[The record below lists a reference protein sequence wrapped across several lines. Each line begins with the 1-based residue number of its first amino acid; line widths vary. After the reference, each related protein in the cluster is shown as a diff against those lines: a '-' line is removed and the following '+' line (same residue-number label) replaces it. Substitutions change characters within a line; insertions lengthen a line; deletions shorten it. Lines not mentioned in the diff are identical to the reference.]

1 LKLNIAFFASI
12 DAKTL
17 MIKDKTNYYFFGTTV
32 SGLRQSEH
40 WQTFRD
46 GIVGARAR
54 ALVDVYVA

>member
-1 LKLNIAFFASI
+1 M
-12 DAKTL
+12 L

-46 GIVGARAR
+46 GIVGARA
-54 ALVDVYVA
+54 LVDVYVA